1 MTRQPTIR
9 PFRPEEAEAF
19 RRMRLKALAA
29 HPEAF
34 GNSVADEEAD
44 SMAKVTERLARG
56 DTFAGFL
63 DDDPVGMAGFFQET
77 GEKRR
82 HKGLLWGV
90 YVEPALRG
98 TGLAGRLVDAVL
110 THATGRV
117 EMLYLGVGIANPAAR
132 RLYESRGFVAIG
144 VEPHAFRLAD
154 RYVDELMM
162 VRFMPGAPAPSGDW
176 RAILSAL

>member
-9 PFRPEEAEAF
+9 PFRPDEAEAF
-19 RRMRLKALAA
+19 RRMRLRALAA

-34 GNSVADEEAD
+34 GNSVADEEAE
-44 SMAKVTERLARG
+44 SMAKVTERLDRG
-56 DTFAGFL
+56 DTFAGFV

-90 YVEPALRG
+90 YVDPAQRG
-98 TGLAGRLVDAVL
+98 SGLAGRLVDRVL
-110 THATGRV
+110 AHAAGRV
-117 EMLYLGVGIANPAAR
+117 EMLHLGVGIENRAAR

-144 VEPHAFRLAD
+144 VEPHAFRLGD

-176 RAILSAL
+176 RAILSSP